1 MHPCCVT
8 APREASRRRGTLFVL
23 EEQPPTTRLRWY
35 CHGDVEN
42 APGFD
47 SVEEAVIWGL
57 ERASG
62 VVVRTVD
69 FVYYVAGRRPSDW
82 GADLDLRSWPPER
95 AERDLIDRRYVAAI
109 DAAMAGEAAWPG
121 YN

>member
-1 MHPCCVT
+1 MDPCCVT
-8 APREASRRRGTLFVL
+8 DPTEASRHRGTLFVL

-35 CHGDVEN
+35 CHWDGES

-62 VVVRTVD
+62 VIVRTVD
-69 FVYYVAGRRPSDW
+69 CVFYLAGRRPADW
-82 GADLDLRSWPPER
+82 GADLDLRAWPPEQ
-95 AERDLIDRRYVAAI
+95 AERDLIDHR
-109 DAAMAGEAAWPG
+109 
-121 YN
+121 